1 MRQDF
6 MHACQIE
13 KIKLMWLLLD
23 CPTRWNTSYLMLERV
38 FRYRQPFEV
47 VLRGCKQL
55 NRLVLN
61 DDELKVVEDLLFLK
75 PFLDV
80 TKMMSSGKYVGM
92 SFSAAVYIILYK
104 HLETFQASH
113 SGQNVIL
120 TVASAA
126 MEKFNKYYRS
136 SDAMV
141 YVMGLRPPARVSQSC
156 RNG

>member
-80 TKMMSSGKYVGM
+80 TKMMSSGK
-92 SFSAAVYIILYK
+92 
-104 HLETFQASH
+104 
-113 SGQNVIL
+113 VI
-120 TVASAA
+120 
-126 MEKFNKYYRS
+126 
-136 SDAMV
+136 DI
-141 YVMGLRPPARVSQSC
+141 
-156 RNG
+156 